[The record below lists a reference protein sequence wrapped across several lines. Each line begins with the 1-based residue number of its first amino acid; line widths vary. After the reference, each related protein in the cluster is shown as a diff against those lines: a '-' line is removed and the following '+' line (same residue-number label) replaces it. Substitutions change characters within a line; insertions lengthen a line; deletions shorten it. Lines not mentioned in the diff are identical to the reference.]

1 MPSYWETVRVHRR
14 LVRRVTFRRV
24 RFRRVLAAAA
34 GLAIGTGALAGC
46 GSSSGSGSSRSIT
59 LYSGQHP
66 ETTQAEV
73 SAFQQQSGIHVRVRS
88 GDENALV
95 QQLEQEGSS
104 SPADV
109 VLTENSPAL
118 MSLQG
123 KGLLTPLPADTLAS
137 VPAKYNSPSGEWV
150 GFSARVSVIV
160 YNTGSLSA
168 SQVPTS
174 ILDLANPRWKGKL
187 ALAPTEP
194 DFQPIVTSVA
204 LAEGEQAALQWL
216 KGVKSNASGHIE
228 PDNETV
234 TADVG
239 RGQAALGVIDHYYW
253 YRMAKNAGG
262 GRVGSQIA
270 FLAPGD
276 PGYVIDVS
284 GTGVLKSSHHK
295 SEADQFVAFLVSQAG
310 QQALLSSNSF
320 EYPLREGVGDPPG
333 LKPFS
338 ELQPAPVTVAQLGD
352 GSIALRLLQEAQL
365 I

>member
-1 MPSYWETVRVHRR
+1 MAGVS
-14 LVRRVTFRRV
+14 
-24 RFRRVLAAAA
+24 
-34 GLAIGTGALAGC
+34 GLALASMGLSACTGSS
-46 GSSSGSGSSRSIT
+46 GSSSSGSIT
-59 LYSGQHP
+59 LYSGQHA

-73 SAFQQQSGIHVRVRS
+73 AAFEQQTGIHVKVRA

-123 KGLLTPLPADTLAS
+123 KGLLTPLPAATLSA
-137 VPAKYNSPSGEWV
+137 VPSRYSSPIGDWV
-150 GFSARVSVIV
+150 GFSARVSVLV
-160 YNTGSLSA
+160 YNAGLLPA

-204 LAEGEQAALQWL
+204 LSQGQQAALQWL
-216 KGVKSNASGHIE
+216 KALKANASAHID

-234 TADVG
+234 TSDVN
-239 RGQAALGVIDHYYW
+239 RGQAEIGVVDHYYW
-253 YRMAKNAGG
+253 YRMAKSAGSA
-262 GRVGSQIA
+262 RLGSQISY
-270 FLAPGD
+270 LAPGD
-276 PGYVIDVS
+276 PGYVTDIS
-284 GTGVLKSSHHK
+284 GAAVLKSSHHK
-295 SEADQFVAFLVSQAG
+295 AQADQLVAFLVSQPG

-320 EYPLREGVGDPPG
+320 EYPLRLGIGDPPG

-338 ELQPAPVTVAQLGD
+338 DLKPAPVTVAQLGD
-352 GSIALRLLQEAQL
+352 GSVALRLLQEAQL